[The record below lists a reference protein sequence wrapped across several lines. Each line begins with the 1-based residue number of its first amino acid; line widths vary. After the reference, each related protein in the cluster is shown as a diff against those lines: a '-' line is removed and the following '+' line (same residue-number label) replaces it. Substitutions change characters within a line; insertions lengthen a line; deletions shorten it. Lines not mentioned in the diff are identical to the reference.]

1 LCVKTAPFGRG
12 SARGRRG
19 WGGVLADHYTRGM
32 FWARVR
38 IAYLPALF
46 VVAAG
51 TVLAQVAPPVG
62 ETQHSLGVGLYRQ
75 HKYAEA
81 IQELL
86 QAAKSEPPESAL
98 FQESAALLGQCYFMT
113 SRNEEAIP
121 WLEKAPPATEVTY
134 MLANAY
140 LRTGKMD
147 QSERA
152 FATLFRVDPVSA
164 AGHLLAGQMMM
175 KQEYE
180 APALDQLAIA
190 LKLDPR
196 LPNVRFLLAE
206 TDIFRGRIDKAIDE
220 LKEERQ
226 LNPGYSM
233 VYYKLGDAY
242 TRREDWDLAIPQL
255 ELSVWLNP
263 DYSGPYILLGKCY
276 FKKQRLAD
284 AEAALRRALRL
295 DPQNYS
301 ATYLLGQTLMA
312 LGRTEEGKQA
322 LEKSRSMPR

>member
-1 LCVKTAPFGRG
+1 MLR
-12 SARGRRG
+12 ARLTIAIPLSISCFTSV
-19 WGGVLADHYTRGM
+19 GVT
-32 FWARVR
+32 
-38 IAYLPALF
+38 
-46 VVAAG
+46 
-51 TVLAQVAPPVG
+51 LAQLAPPG
-62 ETQHSLGVGLYRQ
+62 ETQHSRGVALYQQ

-81 IQELL
+81 ITELQ
-86 QAAKSEPPESAL
+86 QAAKTEPPESAL
-98 FQESAALLGQCYFMT
+98 FHESAALLGQSYFMI
-113 SRNEEAIP
+113 SRNDEAIP
-121 WLEKAPPATEVTY
+121 WLEKARATTEISY

-140 LRTGKMD
+140 LRTGKID
-147 QSERA
+147 LSERA
-152 FATLFRVDPVSA
+152 FSALFHVDPAGA
-164 AGHLLAGQMMM
+164 AGHLLAAQMML

-180 APALDQLAIA
+180 APALEQLGIA

-196 LPNVRFLLAE
+196 LPNVRFLQAE
-206 TDIFRGRIDKAIDE
+206 TDIYRGRIDKAIDE
-220 LKEERQ
+220 LKEERE
-226 LNPGYSM
+226 LNPAFSM

-242 TRREDWDLAIPQL
+242 TRREDWDFAIPQL

-301 ATYLLGQTLMA
+301 ATYLLGQTLLA

-322 LEKSRSMPR
+322 LEKSRSLPR

>member
-1 LCVKTAPFGRG
+1 
-12 SARGRRG
+12 
-19 WGGVLADHYTRGM
+19 
-32 FWARVR
+32 
-38 IAYLPALF
+38 
-46 VVAAG
+46 VA
-51 TVLAQVAPPVG
+51 QPAPPIG
-62 ETQHSLGVGLYRQ
+62 ETPHSRGVTLYQQ

-81 IQELL
+81 IAELE
-86 QAAKSEPPESAL
+86 QAAKTEPPDSAPYRESAT
-98 FQESAALLGQCYFMT
+98 LLGQCYFMT
-113 SRNEEAIP
+113 SRNEEALP
-121 WLEKAPPATEVTY
+121 WLEKAPPTTEVSY

-140 LRTGKMD
+140 LRTGKID
-147 QSERA
+147 LSERA
-152 FATLFRVDPVSA
+152 FATLFHVDPVSA
-164 AGHLLAGQMMM
+164 AGHLLAAQMML

-180 APALDQLAIA
+180 APALEQLGIA

-196 LPNVRFLLAE
+196 LPDVRFLLAE
-206 TDIFRGRIDKAIDE
+206 TDIFRGRIDKAIEE
-220 LKEERQ
+220 LKEERE
-226 LNPGYSM
+226 LNPGFSM

-301 ATYLLGQTLMA
+301 ATYMLGQTLLA

-322 LEKSRSMPR
+322 LEKSRSLPR